1 MGNGY
6 ETPLLD
12 NAYAGTQN
20 PYVPTSTGGSSF
32 SQNFGQSAAGNAF
45 SSGGGFGAIGAGVGT
60 LIGGPA
66 GTILGGAIGAGVDI
80 IAGLFGQSSKRR
92 AERQAAS
99 LQIEMANQDRQ
110 YAWQVR
116 EDQRDKYIDTPQYA
130 SAMLNANNQSM
141 ANIGSPVLAR
151 DDAYSYIPTSEELQA
166 QIESDGGYYG

>member
-1 MGNGY
+1 MALTYGDSN
-6 ETPLLD
+6 T
-12 NAYAGTQN
+12 N
-20 PYVPTSTGGSSF
+20 PYNSGGTNDYTANDYTGGSSF
-32 SQNFGQSAAGNAF
+32 SQNFGQSNDSSAGLGA
-45 SSGGGFGAIGAGVGT
+45 GGFTALGTAIAPGIGTAIGAG
-60 LIGGPA
+60 I
-66 GTILGGAIGAGVDI
+66 DI
-80 IAGLFGQSSKRR
+80 IAGLFSAASKRKK
-92 AERQAAS
+92 ERQAAS

-166 QIESDGGYYG
+166 QIESGGGYYG